1 MRLAIFAVAAA
12 LAVSTAA
19 SAAPASGPAQA
30 PPPMPTPPRVFA
42 LAGYTE
48 PMIPATSCKN
58 VNASETQCLI
68 PSMTAGRYL
77 ADATGVS
84 TATADG
90 AAQQITIVAGDQRCT
105 ATYNPDPKKP
115 WAVGAKRSFHAGCVF
130 ALVSDAPMLVTVLYL
145 DGKATK
151 DPAGPSLAL
160 LPQQW
165 TGAFNAVPVS
175 FPQSSAP

>member
-1 MRLAIFAVAAA
+1 MRLAIFAAAAA

-30 PPPMPTPPRVFA
+30 PPPLPTPPRVFA
-42 LAGYTE
+42 LAGYSE
-48 PMIPATSCKN
+48 PVIPASSCKN

-68 PSMTAGRYL
+68 PAMTAGRYL
-77 ADATGVS
+77 AVATGVA

-90 AAQQITIVAGDQRCT
+90 AAQQITIAAGDQRCS

-115 WAVGAKRSFHAGCVF
+115 WAVGAKRSFRFGCVF
-130 ALVSDAPMLVTVLYL
+130 ALVTDAPVLVAVLYL

-151 DPAGPSLAL
+151 DPAGPTLAL
-160 LPQQW
+160 IPQQW
-165 TGAFNAVPVS
+165 TGALNSLSVT
-175 FPQSSAP
+175 FPQ